1 MAPNK
6 LAITTKTWDEARIA
20 RLAQLWR
27 EGYSAEDIASALG
40 GTTRNAVLGKIHRLG
55 IQDTAG
61 ARAPQT
67 DRTRLSR
74 FRPTMPSSF
83 IVKRGKSGAMNR
95 AINVALR
102 VQAARLPELPAPL
115 PLPADPAPAA
125 ASSPVGMLDLEPHHC
140 KFPLGDPRN
149 PAFKFCGADRLE
161 GRPYCSEHTAL
172 CYVRGSNA
180 RTIGL
185 PRSLIGRAA

>member
-1 MAPNK
+1 M
-6 LAITTKTWDEARIA
+6 
-20 RLAQLWR
+20 
-27 EGYSAEDIASALG
+27 
-40 GTTRNAVLGKIHRLG
+40 G

-61 ARAPQT
+61 ARAPQP
-67 DRTRLSR
+67 DRARLSR

-83 IVKRGKSGAMNR
+83 IVKRGKSGAINR

-102 VQAARLPELPAPL
+102 VQAARLPALPPAL

-125 ASSPVGMLDLEPHHC
+125 ASVPVGLLDLEPHQC
-140 KFPLGDPRN
+140 KFPVTSALPYL
-149 PAFKFCGADRLE
+149 FCGAERVE
-161 GRPYCSEHTAL
+161 GRPYCSHHVAIAF
-172 CYVRGSNA
+172 VRGSNA